1 MLRGRSKEAKDRDR
15 KVTPPG
21 PVYMSN
27 DQFADYLANL
37 RNTRVAR
44 PSGAR
49 PQPASIRRDS
59 EKVAPTKT
67 QRPDS
72 PERSSTEY
80 APRSASAMSHR
91 RAQSALSNYSSTT
104 SRTGRQLVQQPDV
117 SKPLKP
123 SEVVPTATYIERGQR
138 WMEKEEAVSLREAM
152 EDMELSK
159 EEEEEARIHGA
170 AQNEAS
176 ELVYQHQNPQAAIHP
191 EAPYRYN
198 DHLRK
203 NSYQHARTQSV
214 GRYGG
219 MGIVTGLARD
229 IPPRSVSGGSSS
241 SGGMPI
247 SRVSSGS
254 SNGSGSGGYT
264 NTETRV
270 RHSLDQPRADT
281 VPKPN
286 QKSYGS
292 VSNGSKPPGSSR
304 RRISVK
310 RNISGEMVGS
320 FSGEQI
326 WEEPEDVTPR
336 GRAQKDEVAPAPLR
350 IKPRNPLNRVQ
361 FAQDLGVRS
370 SSTPPEQTKKLSR
383 TEIYRNPP
391 TQSRNPLYTANPIP
405 AIKAPEQKAVQ
416 GEEPASGT
424 PTKDGLEIRSDDIRQ
439 ATSMR
444 LKDRSPKLP
453 TPTIVSDKPGRPI
466 VSFDKSWKPK
476 EADDK
481 PEVRRRTPFDR
492 DRGTFGSQR
501 QSLPTRSDSKDVSSP
516 GPSPNPIPSILQVK
530 APPAKS
536 DPTIN
541 LPVSQPSVPTINLPD
556 SRPAVP
562 AAVPT
567 INLPD
572 STPSVPTINFPDAPE
587 ISVSA
592 PEVPTINVSSST
604 STTPKSNGQRPLPDP
619 KTAASKPR
627 PQNFGAVPTPR
638 GHWSPAAAGK
648 RATATCHQCQLPI
661 EGRVLNLRGNSQHF
675 HPQCFIC
682 FTCGTGLES
691 LEIRCEPDTHRG
703 ERIDRIKRRAQGENL
718 PEIEGQT
725 LAEDGDE
732 RMRFYCHLDWH
743 ENFAPKCKHC
753 KTPIIGE
760 CTVALGEHWHYGHF
774 FCAECGDPFEK
785 GQTHIEKD
793 GYAWCLNCQ
802 TKRTERQAPK
812 CKKCKQPVIGQY
824 IQAMGG
830 EWHDKCFRCHECH
843 TGFSDGSFYP
853 RDVGG
858 EMHVLCIGCLEKKL
872 KA

>member
-1 MLRGRSKEAKDRDR
+1 M
-15 KVTPPG
+15 
-21 PVYMSN
+21 
-27 DQFADYLANL
+27 
-37 RNTRVAR
+37 
-44 PSGAR
+44 
-49 PQPASIRRDS
+49 
-59 EKVAPTKT
+59 
-67 QRPDS
+67 
-72 PERSSTEY
+72 
-80 APRSASAMSHR
+80 
-91 RAQSALSNYSSTT
+91 
-104 SRTGRQLVQQPDV
+104 
-117 SKPLKP
+117 
-123 SEVVPTATYIERGQR
+123 
-138 WMEKEEAVSLREAM
+138 
-152 EDMELSK
+152 
-159 EEEEEARIHGA
+159 
-170 AQNEAS
+170 
-176 ELVYQHQNPQAAIHP
+176 
-191 EAPYRYN
+191 
-198 DHLRK
+198 
-203 NSYQHARTQSV
+203 
-214 GRYGG
+214 
-219 MGIVTGLARD
+219 VTGLARD
-229 IPPRSVSGGSSS
+229 MAPRSVSGGSSS
-241 SGGMPI
+241 SGGMQSTR

-254 SNGSGSGGYT
+254 SNGSGFEGYT
-264 NTETRV
+264 GAETGARRSV
-270 RHSLDQPRADT
+270 DQARANT

-292 VSNGSKPPGSSR
+292 ISNASRPQGSTR
-304 RRISVK
+304 RRSSAK
-310 RNISGEMVGS
+310 RNISGEIVGS

-326 WEEPEDVTPR
+326 WEEPEEATPR
-336 GRAQKDEVAPAPLR
+336 GRAQEDTPAPLR

-361 FAQDLGVRS
+361 FVQDVGPRS
-370 SSTPPEQTKKLSR
+370 NSTPPEQTEKLSK

-391 TQSRNPLYTANPIP
+391 TQSRNPLYTANSAP
-405 AIKAPEQKAVQ
+405 AAKTPEHKPAQDDQ
-416 GEEPASGT
+416 PASGT

-466 VSFDKSWKPK
+466 VSFDKNWMPK
-476 EADDK
+476 EADEK
-481 PEVRRRTPFDR
+481 SEVRRRTPFDR
-492 DRGTFGSQR
+492 DRGAYGSQR

-516 GPSPNPIPSILQVK
+516 NPSPNPPDIPSILQVK
-530 APPAKS
+530 APPARPV
-536 DPTIN
+536 PTIN
-541 LPVSQPSVPTINLPD
+541 LPDSRPSVPTINLPDSKPSVPTINLPDSQPSVPTINLPD
-556 SRPAVP
+556 SA
-562 AAVPT
+562 
-567 INLPD
+567 
-572 STPSVPTINFPDAPE
+572 PSVPTINFPDAPE

-592 PEVPTINVSSST
+592 PEVPTINVSSAT
-604 STTPKSNGQRPLPDP
+604 STTSKSSGQRPLPDP
-619 KTAASKPR
+619 KTSSSRPR
-627 PQNFGAVPTPR
+627 PQNYGAVPNSR
-638 GHWSPAAAGK
+638 SHWSPAATGN

-661 EGRVLNLRGNSQHF
+661 EGRVLTLRGNSQHF

-691 LEIRCEPDTHRG
+691 LEIRCEPDAQRA
-703 ERIDRIKRRAQGENL
+703 ERIDRIKRRAQGESL

-743 ENFAPKCKHC
+743 ENFAPRCKHC

-858 EMHVLCIGCLEKKL
+858 EMHVLCIGCL
-872 KA
+872 

>member
-1 MLRGRSKEAKDRDR
+1 
-15 KVTPPG
+15 
-21 PVYMSN
+21 
-27 DQFADYLANL
+27 
-37 RNTRVAR
+37 
-44 PSGAR
+44 
-49 PQPASIRRDS
+49 
-59 EKVAPTKT
+59 
-67 QRPDS
+67 
-72 PERSSTEY
+72 
-80 APRSASAMSHR
+80 MSHR
-91 RAQSALSNYSSTT
+91 RAQSSLSNYSVT
-104 SRTGRQLVQQPDV
+104 SRTGRQVAQQPPQG
-117 SKPLKP
+117 SPQPLKP
-123 SEVVPTATYIERGQR
+123 SEVVPSATYIERGQR

-152 EDMELSK
+152 EDMDLAEQDD
-159 EEEEEARIHGA
+159 EEVRIHAA

-176 ELVYQHQNPQAAIHP
+176 ELVYQHQNPEAAVNP
-191 EAPYRYN
+191 DAPYRYK

-219 MGIVTGLARD
+219 TGMVTGLARD
-229 IPPRSVSGGSSS
+229 MAPRSVSGGSSS
-241 SGGMPI
+241 SGGMHSTR

-254 SNGSGSGGYT
+254 SNGSGFEGHISPEMGA
-264 NTETRV
+264 RP
-270 RHSLDQPRADT
+270 SLDNARANT

-292 VSNGSKPPGSSR
+292 ISSASRPTEHSR
-304 RRISVK
+304 RRSSAK
-310 RNISGEMVGS
+310 RNISGEVIGS

-326 WEEPEDVTPR
+326 WEEPEEVTPR
-336 GRAQKDEVAPAPLR
+336 GRSQEDRDLPAPLR

-361 FAQDLGVRS
+361 FVQDVGPRS
-370 SSTPPEQTKKLSR
+370 SSSPPEQTKKLSK

-391 TQSRNPLYTANPIP
+391 TQSRNPLYTANPP
-405 AIKAPEQKAVQ
+405 PVAKTPEIKPDQ
-416 GEEPASGT
+416 GADSASGT

-453 TPTIVSDKPGRPI
+453 TPTAVSDKPGRPI
-466 VSFDKSWKPK
+466 VSFDKNWKPK
-476 EADDK
+476 EADVK
-481 PEVRRRTPFDR
+481 PEAPEVRRRTPFDR
-492 DRGTFGSQR
+492 DRGTYGAQR
-501 QSLPTRSDSKDVSSP
+501 QSLPTRADSKNVSAP
-516 GPSPNPIPSILQVK
+516 VPSINSPSTPSIQVK
-530 APPAKS
+530 APAARPVPSHVPHSHPSILTIKPPDS
-536 DPTIN
+536 QRSVPTIN
-541 LPVSQPSVPTINLPD
+541 LPESRPSIPTPKSAPSIPTINLPDSVPSVPTINLPD
-556 SRPAVP
+556 SA
-562 AAVPT
+562 
-567 INLPD
+567 
-572 STPSVPTINFPDAPE
+572 PSVPTIHFPDAPE

-592 PEVPTINVSSST
+592 PGVPTISVSSDT
-604 STTPKSNGQRPLPDP
+604 STTSKPSSQRPLPDP
-619 KTAASKPR
+619 KTAASRPR
-627 PQNFGAVPTPR
+627 PQNHGAVPMSR
-638 GHWSPAAAGK
+638 GHWSPAPAPVGN

-661 EGRVLNLRGNSQHF
+661 EGRVLTLRGNSQHF

-691 LEIRCEPDTHRG
+691 LEIRCEPDVQRA
-703 ERIDRIKRRAQGENL
+703 ERIDRIKRRARGEEL

-732 RMRFYCHLDWH
+732 RLRFYCHLDWH
-743 ENFAPKCKHC
+743 ESFAPRCKHC

-802 TKRTERQAPK
+802 TKRTERRAPK

-824 IQAMGG
+824 VQAMGG

-843 TGFSDGSFYP
+843 TGFDDGSFYP
-853 RDVGG
+853 QDVGG
-858 EMHVLCIGCLEKKL
+858 EMHVLCIRCLEVKL